1 MAYQVLY
8 RKYRPRV
15 FEDVVGQPQ
24 VTVTL
29 RNELKSGR
37 VSHAYLFTGS
47 RGTGK
52 TTCAKI
58 LAKAVNCLSPHE
70 GDPCGECEICRGID
84 NGSILDILEIDAAS
98 NNGVD
103 NIRTLREEAN
113 YTPANCKFRVYIIDE
128 VHMLSISAFNAL
140 LKTLEEPPE
149 HVIFILATTELHKL
163 PATILSRCQRFDFR
177 RIAPKEIAGRLSDVA
192 QREQVNLSQQAA
204 LLIANL
210 ADGALRDALSVLDQ
224 CIGVSRD
231 LTEEK
236 VREIVGIASNEY
248 LFRMADAIFERN
260 TGEVLE
266 AVDVLYT
273 GAKDIVRLAEDL
285 SDHFRALMITKT
297 MKDPNTVLG
306 ASNEMLAEYQTQA
319 EKAPLSRILRAID
332 LLQDALERMNRG
344 GNKRTELEMA
354 LIRICSREMDSSP
367 EALLRRI
374 EALEAGSTA
383 VQPSSGRQPAEKPV
397 QAKQKPAAEKPQPSA
412 AERTEQPSEIP
423 AESRIQNAEPAFAEN
438 EKQRNASVSRDSSG
452 AQNASKD
459 AQRFAQWP
467 EILQIL
473 KNYSQS
479 IASAF
484 SGSSA
489 YVSGASPKKWAR
501 SVPGLP
507 SPQRSPNHICFFL
520 PSPRICTEH
529 EKNPAMDGRV
539 LCILTLS
546 PNNAPGLQAK
556 KDPRA
561 VQECHDLTPLAGIV
575 RAEFARTAVKRYIL
589 VRIRPIIDGDGQ
601 RFFREHS
608 QRRR

>member
-1 MAYQVLY
+1 MSGGEPSSIKRIAFRDAGCLRPVFQSASEALHFFIRGGEALPYQVLY
-8 RKYRPRV
+8 RKWRPRV

-58 LAKAVNCLSPHE
+58 LAKAVNCLSPRE

-113 YTPANCKFRVYIIDE
+113 YTPAACKFRVYIIDE

-177 RIAPKEIAGRLSDVA
+177 RISPREIAERLSYIAGQESV
-192 QREQVNLSQQAA
+192 ELSPEAA

-224 CIGVSRD
+224 CIGVSKE
-231 LTEEK
+231 LSEEK

-248 LFRMADAIFERN
+248 LFKMADAIFDRD
-260 TGEVLE
+260 TAAVLE
-266 AVDVLYT
+266 AVDVLYS

-285 SDHFRALMITKT
+285 SDHFRSLMLVKT
-297 MKDPNTVLG
+297 MKNPETVLETS
-306 ASNEMLAEYQTQA
+306 AENLALLKTQA
-319 EKAPLSRILRAID
+319 EKTTLSKILRTID

-354 LIRICSREMDSSP
+354 LIRVCAKEMDSSP

-374 EALEAGSTA
+374 EALEAGKSA
-383 VQPSSGRQPAEKPV
+383 APAEVPAAKPRAQAEKSAAPKEEFPAKRPAPRPAEPVSAEPAKPAEAPLGAEKP
-397 QAKQKPAAEKPQPSA
+397 AYPAAQ
-412 AERTEQPSEIP
+412 
-423 AESRIQNAEPAFAEN
+423 QNTRAEN
-438 EKQRNASVSRDSSG
+438 P
-452 AQNASKD
+452 SKD

-473 KNYSQS
+473 KSYSQS

-484 SGSSA
+484 GGSSA
-489 YVSGASPKKWAR
+489 YISGDLMLIDAPNKIAFELLRKPAQRDRMRDAIRQVTGKTYRLGPYKPREKEEEAEDPLRDFMKKA
-501 SVPGLP
+501 
-507 SPQRSPNHICFFL
+507 
-520 PSPRICTEH
+520 E
-529 EKNPAMDGRV
+529 
-539 LCILTLS
+539 
-546 PNNAPGLQAK
+546 
-556 KDPRA
+556 
-561 VQECHDLTPLAGIV
+561 DLGI
-575 RAEFARTAVKRYIL
+575 EIET
-589 VRIRPIIDGDGQ
+589 RP
-601 RFFREHS
+601 
-608 QRRR
+608 

>member
-37 VSHAYLFTGS
+37 ISHAYLFTGS

-192 QREQVNLSQQAA
+192 QREQVNLSPQAA

-306 ASNEMLAEYQTQA
+306 ASNEMLAEYQAQA

-489 YVSGASPKKWAR
+489 YVSGDLMLIDAPNKIAFELLRKPVQRDRMRDAIRRVTGKTYRLGPYRPQEKEEEAEDPLRDFVKKA
-501 SVPGLP
+501 
-507 SPQRSPNHICFFL
+507 
-520 PSPRICTEH
+520 E
-529 EKNPAMDGRV
+529 
-539 LCILTLS
+539 
-546 PNNAPGLQAK
+546 
-556 KDPRA
+556 
-561 VQECHDLTPLAGIV
+561 DLGI
-575 RAEFARTAVKRYIL
+575 EITT
-589 VRIRPIIDGDGQ
+589 RP
-601 RFFREHS
+601 
-608 QRRR
+608 

>member
-1 MAYQVLY
+1 MRVLPYQVLY
-8 RKYRPRV
+8 RKYRPHV

-58 LAKAVNCLSPHE
+58 LAKAVNCLSPRD
-70 GDPCGECEICRGID
+70 GDPCGQCEICRGID
-84 NGSILDILEIDAAS
+84 SGSILDILEIDAAS

-149 HVIFILATTELHKL
+149 HVIFILATTELHTL

-177 RIAPKEIAGRLSDVA
+177 RIAPKEIAARLSYIADQESVS
-192 QREQVNLSQQAA
+192 LTPSAA

-224 CIGVSRD
+224 CIGVSKD
-231 LTEEK
+231 LSEEK

-248 LFRMADAIFERN
+248 LFKMADAIFARD
-260 TGEVLE
+260 TGAVLE
-266 AVDVLYT
+266 SVDALYS

-285 SDHFRALMITKT
+285 SDHFRALMLVKT
-297 MKDPNTVLG
+297 MKDPSSVL
-306 ASNEMLAEYQTQA
+306 EVPAELIALYQEQA
-319 EKAPLSRILRAID
+319 KQTTLSKILRAID

-354 LIRICSREMDSSP
+354 LIRVCAKEMDSSP

-374 EALEAGSTA
+374 EALEAGAPA
-383 VQPSSGRQPAEKPV
+383 VPAQKAPQKPRAKAETPAVPLEPKEQASQKPAEPAPVRAESPKKAEKPAPAP
-397 QAKQKPAAEKPQPSA
+397 QSDAAAETA
-412 AERTEQPSEIP
+412 A
-423 AESRIQNAEPAFAEN
+423 
-438 EKQRNASVSRDSSG
+438 
-452 AQNASKD
+452 KD
-459 AQRFAQWP
+459 AQRFTQWP

-473 KNYSQS
+473 KSYSQS

-484 SGSSA
+484 GGSSA
-489 YVSGASPKKWAR
+489 YVSGDLMLIDAPNKIAFELLRKPAQRDRMRDAIRRVTGKTYRLGPYKPRETEEEAEDPLRDFMKKA
-501 SVPGLP
+501 
-507 SPQRSPNHICFFL
+507 
-520 PSPRICTEH
+520 E
-529 EKNPAMDGRV
+529 
-539 LCILTLS
+539 
-546 PNNAPGLQAK
+546 
-556 KDPRA
+556 
-561 VQECHDLTPLAGIV
+561 DLGI
-575 RAEFARTAVKRYIL
+575 EIET
-589 VRIRPIIDGDGQ
+589 RP
-601 RFFREHS
+601 
-608 QRRR
+608 

>member
-192 QREQVNLSQQAA
+192 QREQVNLSPQAA

-383 VQPSSGRQPAEKPV
+383 VQPSSVRQPAEKPA

-423 AESRIQNAEPAFAEN
+423 AESRIQNAEPASAEN
-438 EKQRNASVSRDSSG
+438 EKQRNVNASVSRDSSG

-489 YVSGASPKKWAR
+489 YVSGDLMLIDAPNKIAFELLRKPVQRDRMRDAIRRVTGKTYRLGPYRPQEKEEEAEDPLRDFVKKA
-501 SVPGLP
+501 
-507 SPQRSPNHICFFL
+507 
-520 PSPRICTEH
+520 E
-529 EKNPAMDGRV
+529 
-539 LCILTLS
+539 
-546 PNNAPGLQAK
+546 
-556 KDPRA
+556 
-561 VQECHDLTPLAGIV
+561 DLGI
-575 RAEFARTAVKRYIL
+575 EITT
-589 VRIRPIIDGDGQ
+589 RP
-601 RFFREHS
+601 
-608 QRRR
+608 